1 MITNG
6 GESKNSGVEV
16 LLTGKIIR
24 NDSFN
29 WSVTAAF
36 TKNKNE
42 LIKSGI
48 VDINGAP
55 KNDLSRG
62 RYIGSSI
69 NNIRTLVFDGIFQT
83 DAEAAASPQAQP
95 GSTTNSNLTLLKAG
109 SIRLKDIN
117 DDGIVN
123 NEDNI
128 IINTDPKWFGSV
140 SSTLQYKNFE
150 LLADF
155 YIVEGSTKYNP
166 YLASFNEGGT
176 LQSVRNGIKVDYW
189 TPEKPSLN
197 YPRPSYA
204 GAPANIT
211 TLAIADASYVRLRTL
226 SLGYTLSK
234 SVLDKLKINN
244 CKLYLTAT
252 NLFTVTDYKSYSP
265 ENNPNDFPD
274 TKSLTVGINLGL

>member
-1 MITNG
+1 MHKESFLKDSKVIEELKFRVGYGSVGNQSLDPFTTLGVVSNYPYIFGGALVGGALPGTVLPNPNLTWETSTTANVGLDFGLFNNRITGSIDYYDTKTTDLLTDISLGGTSGFSSMITNG

-83 DAEAAASPQAQP
+83 DAEAAASPQAQHIP
-95 GSTTNSNLTLLKAG
+95 
-109 SIRLKDIN
+109 
-117 DDGIVN
+117 V
-123 NEDNI
+123 
-128 IINTDPKWFGSV
+128 
-140 SSTLQYKNFE
+140 
-150 LLADF
+150 
-155 YIVEGSTKYNP
+155 
-166 YLASFNEGGT
+166 
-176 LQSVRNGIKVDYW
+176 QS
-189 TPEKPSLN
+189 P
-197 YPRPSYA
+197 
-204 GAPANIT
+204 
-211 TLAIADASYVRLRTL
+211 
-226 SLGYTLSK
+226 
-234 SVLDKLKINN
+234 
-244 CKLYLTAT
+244 
-252 NLFTVTDYKSYSP
+252 
-265 ENNPNDFPD
+265 
-274 TKSLTVGINLGL
+274 